1 MKRFLTLLVLL
12 LSLLDIQAQ
21 DMYKIS
27 STSTYNIR
35 TSPSTKSEILGNTTG
50 ISSLEVYEIKDG
62 WAKIKYGAD
71 TAYVKSDCLSKQST
85 LESNNKQK
93 TKDEEIEDSKWMI
106 FVSFCLSI
114 LLAVFVVKRLRD
126 ETLRGSTYWIN
137 LLAFNLL
144 CAIEW
149 LHMATADNSL
159 MWFLNAGEV
168 GGMFFLNIIYFGFL
182 VIVQS
187 LSFYFT
193 MIDIKYYYGAKFNLY
208 FGLWSI
214 PGVIVFAILAGSLWG
229 ENAVWTTI
237 LLFFLCQILQVI
249 LVFKGVFV
257 AGGLIPA
264 LIGSFTYI
272 LGFITT
278 LIVASIFFIILLF
291 FYFFKSDVKEIHHY
305 HY

>member
-1 MKRFLTLLVLL
+1 MKKCISLLVLL
-12 LSLLDIQAQ
+12 FCLIGVQAQ
-21 DMYKIS
+21 ETHTIIS
-27 STSTYNIR
+27 SSAYNIR
-35 TSPSTKSEILGNTTG
+35 TSPGTDSEIVGTTDG
-50 ISSLEVYEIKDG
+50 LSSLEVYEIKNG

-278 LIVASIFFIILLF
+278 LIVASIFFIILLVY
-291 FYFFKSDVKEIHHY
+291 YFFKSDVKEIHHY